1 MLVLTRAPGEVIMIG
16 EDISITVLDFA
27 VGRVRIG
34 ISAPNDVSVHRE
46 EIFNRIKKER
56 EFLNQQ
62 YNNKDTIEI
71 DLEEDNSLNGNK

>member
-27 VGRVRIG
+27 LGRVRIG
-34 ISAPNDVSVHRE
+34 ISAPMDISVHRE

-56 EFLNQQ
+56 ELLLQQ
-62 YNNKDTIEI
+62 YDNEETIEF
-71 DLEEDNSLNGNK
+71 DLKEDNSSNGNK

>member
-27 VGRVRIG
+27 LGRVRIG
-34 ISAPNDVSVHRE
+34 ISAPNDVSVHRK

-56 EFLNQQ
+56 EFLNKQ
-62 YNNKDTIEI
+62 YNNKETIKF
-71 DLEEDNSLNGNK
+71 DMEEDNSLNGNK